1 MYNDECQRVG
11 TRKIGDVYNKL
22 MRKMMQLNRLI
33 LNGYKSIKQTEID
46 LNKLNVFIGANG
58 AGKSNFLSFFKLL
71 NAIINEQLSIF
82 VPKNGFADAF
92 LHYGRKH
99 TEAIEAQLELG
110 TYGYKFR
117 LEPTADNRFI
127 LTNETLT
134 YQKTDP
140 KKPVIIPLGVG
151 HSESNLSKCYNNH
164 HEIAKR
170 IMPIIKYLPVYHF
183 HDTSRTA
190 LVKQIGS
197 IHDYAYLREDASNLA
212 AFLYKLK
219 RKHEKQYRAIC
230 MTVQKV
236 APFFGDFILEPTLED
251 CSSILLKWREKGK
264 DFPLTAH
271 HLSDGT
277 LRLICLATVLLQPQP
292 PTSLV
297 IDEPELGLHPFAINI
312 LGGLIRHF
320 SQSNQVILATQSVNL
335 LDQFQPDDVIVTQRI
350 NEVSLFNRL
359 KTIELEKW
367 LKDYSL
373 SELWEKNYLKGR
385 PS

>member
-1 MYNDECQRVG
+1 M
-11 TRKIGDVYNKL
+11 
-22 MRKMMQLNRLI
+22 MRLNRLI
-33 LNGYKSIKQTEID
+33 LKGYKSIKQTEID
-46 LNKLNVFIGANG
+46 LNNLNVFIGANG
-58 AGKSNFLSFFKLL
+58 AGKSNFISFFKLL

-110 TYGYKFR
+110 THGYQFR

-127 LTNETLT
+127 FTDETLT
-134 YQKTDP
+134 YQNP
-140 KKPVIIPLGVG
+140 QKPEVTHLGVG
-151 HSESNLSKCYNNH
+151 DSESNLSKFNNSN

-170 IMPIIKYLPVYHF
+170 IMPIIKHWQVYHF

-190 LVKQIGS
+190 LIKQIGS

-219 RKHEKQYRAIC
+219 LKHDFQYRAIC

-251 CSSILLKWREKGK
+251 SSSIFLKWREKGR

-277 LRLICLATVLLQPQP
+277 LRFICLATVLLQPEP
-292 PTSLV
+292 PTSII
-297 IDEPELGLHPFAINI
+297 IDEPELGLHPFAINL
-312 LGGLIRHF
+312 LGSLIR
-320 SQSNQVILATQSVNL
+320 SLSVSNQIILSTQSVNL

-359 KTIELEKW
+359 KAADLEKW
-367 LKDYSL
+367 LADYSL

-385 PS
+385 PSE

>member
-1 MYNDECQRVG
+1 
-11 TRKIGDVYNKL
+11 
-22 MRKMMQLNRLI
+22 MRLNRLI
-33 LNGYKSIKQTEID
+33 LKGYKSIKQTEID
-46 LNKLNVFIGANG
+46 LNNLNVFIGANG
-58 AGKSNFLSFFKLL
+58 AGKSNFIFFFQLL
-71 NAIINEQLSIF
+71 HAIVNEQLSIF

-110 TYGYKFR
+110 TDGYQFR

-127 LTNETLT
+127 FTNETLT
-134 YQKTDP
+134 VQEHQK
-140 KKPVIIPLGVG
+140 IIHLGAG
-151 HSESNLSKCYNNH
+151 HSESNLSKFDNN
-164 HEIAKR
+164 EIAKR
-170 IMPIIKYLPVYHF
+170 IIPIIKHWQVYHF

-190 LVKQIGS
+190 YKKQIGS

-219 RKHEKQYRAIC
+219 LKHEKQYRAIC

-251 CSSILLKWREKGK
+251 SSSILLKWREKGK
-264 DFPLTAH
+264 DFPFTAH

-277 LRLICLATVLLQPQP
+277 LRFICLATVLLQPQP
-292 PTSLV
+292 PTSLI

-312 LGGLIRHF
+312 LGSLIRTF
-320 SQSNQVILATQSVNL
+320 SKSNQIILSTQSVNL

-350 NEVSLFNRL
+350 HEISLFNRL
-359 KTIELEKW
+359 KAVELEKW
-367 LKDYSL
+367 LADYSL

>member
-1 MYNDECQRVG
+1 
-11 TRKIGDVYNKL
+11 
-22 MRKMMQLNRLI
+22 MRLNRLI
-33 LNGYKSIKQTEID
+33 LKGYKSIKQTEIE
-46 LNKLNVFIGANG
+46 LNNLNVFIGANG
-58 AGKSNFLSFFKLL
+58 AGKSNFISFFKLL

-82 VPKNGFADAF
+82 VPKNGFAEAF
-92 LHYGRKH
+92 LHYGRKQ
-99 TEAIEAQLELG
+99 TETIEAQLELG
-110 TYGYKFR
+110 THSYQFR

-127 LTNETLT
+127 FTDEILT
-134 YQKTDP
+134 YQQDSQ
-140 KKPVIIPLGVG
+140 KPSITHLGVG
-151 HSESNLSKCYNNH
+151 HSESNLAKFSDNN
-164 HEIAKR
+164 IAKG
-170 IMPIIKYLPVYHF
+170 IMPIIKQWQVYHF

-190 LVKQIGS
+190 SVKQVGS

-219 RKHEKQYRAIC
+219 LKHNKQYRAIC

-251 CSSILLKWREKGK
+251 SSSIFLKWREKGG
-264 DFPLTAH
+264 DFPFTAH

-277 LRLICLATVLLQPQP
+277 LRFICLAAVLLQPQP
-292 PTSLV
+292 PTTII

-312 LGGLIRHF
+312 LGGLIRTL
-320 SQSNQVILATQSVNL
+320 SKSKQIILSTQSVNL
-335 LDQFQPDDVIVTQRI
+335 LDQFQTEDVIVTQRI

-359 KTIELEKW
+359 KAAELEKW
-367 LKDYSL
+367 LEEYSL